1 MAASRPDAFVGSSF
15 GSSAIPSRQGTLVL
29 EDGTRLRG
37 VSFGFEES
45 IVGEHLPPIHTLYTP
60 SATGLVRCSRGAL
73 GVAGELVFTTGMVGY
88 PETLTDPSY
97 RGQILTLTSP
107 IIGNYGVPSDEVDE
121 IGLPTF
127 FESDK
132 VQVAGLI
139 VNDYSHHNSHWNS
152 ARSLSQW
159 LTQQKVRPPAP
170 LIPTSAH
177 P

>member
-1 MAASRPDAFVGSSF
+1 M
-15 GSSAIPSRQGTLVL
+15 
-29 EDGTRLRG
+29 
-37 VSFGFEES
+37 
-45 IVGEHLPPIHTLYTP
+45 
-60 SATGLVRCSRGAL
+60 
-73 GVAGELVFTTGMVGY
+73 AGELVFTTGMVGY

-159 LTQQKVRPPAP
+159 LTQQRVPSPPYPYVRQP
-170 LIPTSAH
+170 
-177 P
+177 

>member
-1 MAASRPDAFVGSSF
+1 M
-15 GSSAIPSRQGTLVL
+15 
-29 EDGTRLRG
+29 
-37 VSFGFEES
+37 
-45 IVGEHLPPIHTLYTP
+45 
-60 SATGLVRCSRGAL
+60 
-73 GVAGELVFTTGMVGY
+73 AGELVFTTGMVGY

-159 LTQQKVRPPAP
+159 LTQQRVLSPPH
-170 LIPTSAH
+170 LIPSSTTPSPYPSAASRH

>member
-1 MAASRPDAFVGSSF
+1 
-15 GSSAIPSRQGTLVL
+15 
-29 EDGTRLRG
+29 
-37 VSFGFEES
+37 
-45 IVGEHLPPIHTLYTP
+45 
-60 SATGLVRCSRGAL
+60 
-73 GVAGELVFTTGMVGY
+73 MVGY

-159 LTQQKVRPPAP
+159 LTQNKVPRNNKKHKPPDP
-170 LIPTSAH
+170 SATPPPPPH
-177 P
+177 SYP